1 MRILLADNQV
11 DVRSALRF
19 LLKHQLGWQVV
30 GEAVDLDSL
39 SAELEATQP
48 DLLLVDW
55 AILGTNGGAV
65 LPALRARYPD
75 LRVIVMSGGVGIQ
88 RAALEG
94 GAIAFVS
101 KGDSPDRLLAALKKV
116 DDN

>member
-1 MRILLADNQV
+1 MRILLADNQI

-30 GEAVDLDSL
+30 GEADDLDSL
-39 SAELEATQP
+39 SAELEITQP
-48 DLLLVDW
+48 DLLLVYW
-55 AILGTNGGAV
+55 AVLGTNGVAV
-65 LPALRARYPD
+65 LPALRARYPY
-75 LRVIVMSGGVGIQ
+75 LRVIVMSGKVGIQ
-88 RAALEG
+88 RAALES

-116 DDN
+116 GNY